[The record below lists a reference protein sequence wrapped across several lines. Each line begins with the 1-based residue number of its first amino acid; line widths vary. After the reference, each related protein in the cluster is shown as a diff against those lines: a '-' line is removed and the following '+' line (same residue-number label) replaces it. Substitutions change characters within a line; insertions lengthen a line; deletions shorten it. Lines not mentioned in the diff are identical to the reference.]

1 MTSKIVKVFFAL
13 MMAALTFCYG
23 EQQLTIAN
31 FSFLLKKVRV
41 LVLFFYFGFILI
53 TNTINI
59 YVIMLFLVSLLFAK
73 VKASLR

>member
-1 MTSKIVKVFFAL
+1 

-31 FSFLLKKVRV
+31 CSFLLKKVRV
-41 LVLFFYFGFILI
+41 LVCFFDFGFILL
-53 TNTINI
+53 TTTIDV
-59 YVIMLFLVSLLFAK
+59 YVIMLFLVSLFFAK

>member
-1 MTSKIVKVFFAL
+1 MTSKIVKVFFAP

-41 LVLFFYFGFILI
+41 LVCFFRLWLYPFNYHYRCLRNNAFSC
-53 TNTINI
+53 
-59 YVIMLFLVSLLFAK
+59 VSLFRE
-73 VKASLR
+73 S